1 VWLVAA
7 IAVVALAAVL
17 IVPRLVGGDEA
28 EADGPASIAVTY
40 QVEGTAPSVAIT
52 YASATGTQQA
62 SARRL
67 PLETQGEPGVRVE
80 IAPGGRAFIEA
91 TNEGEDGD
99 VTCRILIGDQ
109 VVAEHTASGAG
120 TIASCE
126 ATA

>member
-1 VWLVAA
+1 
-7 IAVVALAAVL
+7 
-17 IVPRLVGGDEA
+17 
-28 EADGPASIAVTY
+28 
-40 QVEGTAPSVAIT
+40 
-52 YASATGTQQA
+52 
-62 SARRL
+62 
-67 PLETQGEPGVRVE
+67 VE